1 MAYQTALTI
10 AEVVND
16 IHRKKY
22 LLPAI
27 QREFVW
33 DINQIE
39 SYLDKHFM
47 PKDVSRDFLNFIE
60 FFNSRETLLKDHL
73 KFILNVEELKE
84 NIND

>member
-10 AEVVND
+10 AEVIND

-33 DINQIE
+33 KTDQIE
-39 SYLDKHFM
+39 
-47 PKDVSRDFLNFIE
+47 NII
-60 FFNSRETLLKDHL
+60 REELSSL
-73 KFILNVEELKE
+73 LNVVATEEA
-84 NIND
+84 

>member
-10 AEVVND
+10 AEVIND

-33 DINQIE
+33 KTDQIE
-39 SYLDKHFM
+39 
-47 PKDVSRDFLNFIE
+47 NII
-60 FFNSRETLLKDHL
+60 REELSSL
-73 KFILNVEELKE
+73 LNVAVTEEA
-84 NIND
+84 

>member
-1 MAYQTALTI
+1 MSYQTALTI

-33 DINQIE
+33 KTNQVE
-39 SYLDKHFM
+39 RLFDSLM
-47 PKDVSRDFLNFIE
+47 RDFLKFVE
-60 FFNSRETLLKDHL
+60 FF
-73 KFILNVEELKE
+73 
-84 NIND
+84 

>member
-33 DINQIE
+33 DTNQIE
-39 SYLDKHFM
+39 RLFDSLNYNIYIRSY
-47 PKDVSRDFLNFIE
+47 SRI
-60 FFNSRETLLKDHL
+60 
-73 KFILNVEELKE
+73 
-84 NIND
+84 